1 MRLNVMLP
9 RDMWPLSQ
17 AYRPLRVEGS
27 TYLLFPSLI
36 SPPLVGPLDVQ
47 ELSAATH
54 LPCICVTAA
63 KSLTS
68 FLQATSILSQ
78 HQSQNRPPQGTVVR
92 VLSQNYLV
100 RQRHCH

>member
-47 ELSAATH
+47 ELSATTH